1 MLKIDDIITGE
12 ILDFTHEGNGVMKV
26 DNFAIFVPNGIIGD
40 KVEIKITE
48 MKKNYGIGKILNLI
62 KPSNDRVNDTIK
74 GVSGEIPLINY
85 NYDKQLIWKKKKVQ
99 IDLLKFA
106 EISDVTIND
115 TIGMTNPNRYRNHT
129 QIPVGNKNGKAILGF
144 YEKSSHDIV
153 DMEGSILQPEIADT
167 VLGAIRAWINKHN
180 ITPYDRRTNKGVLR
194 HIGIRTNDK
203 NQAMVILVT
212 ATEYLPSSLEL
223 IKELTSEVKGIV
235 SIYHNI
241 NNLQSAPTYGR
252 KYKKLYGEDRLIDH
266 LGKFK
271 FNISPNSFFQVN
283 RTQAEVLYSKA
294 IEYLDLKPTDVV
306 FDIYSGIGTISLF
319 ISKKAKKVYGIEI
332 IKDAV
337 KDAEENA
344 FSNKVEN
351 TEFIIGK
358 AEEILPKLI
367 EEGIKGNKV
376 VIDPPRKGCE
386 KEVLEAIVE
395 LNPEKIVYVSCNST
409 TMARDIKYLMDNGY
423 KVVEVQPVD
432 MFPHTP
438 HVETCVLLS
447 HKNSHTS
454 APSL

>member
-1 MLKIDDIITGE
+1 MLKIDDIISGE

-62 KPSNDRVNDTIK
+62 EPSSDRVNNIII

-85 NYDKQLIWKKKKVQ
+85 NYEKQLVWKKKKVQ

-106 EISDVTIND
+106 ELSDVNIND
-115 TIGMTNPNRYRNHT
+115 TIGMANPNRYRNHT

-167 VLGAIRAWINKHN
+167 ILNSTRAWINKHS
-180 ITPYDRRTNKGVLR
+180 IMPYDRRTNKGVLR
-194 HIGIRTNDK
+194 HIGIRTNYK

-212 ATEYLPSSLEL
+212 ATDYLPSSLEL
-223 IKELTSEVKGIV
+223 IQELTSEIKGIV

-241 NNLQSAPTYGR
+241 NSLQSAPTYGR

-266 LGKFK
+266 IGKFK

-283 RTQAEVLYSKA
+283 RSQAEVLYTKA
-294 IEYLDLKPTDVV
+294 IEYLELKPTDVV

-332 IKDAV
+332 VKDAV
-337 KDAEENA
+337 KDAEENS
-344 FSNKVEN
+344 FSNKIEN

-358 AEEILPKLI
+358 AEEVLPKLI
-367 EEGIKGNKV
+367 EDGIKGNKV

-409 TMARDIKYLMDNGY
+409 TMARDIKYLLQNGF

-438 HVETCVLLS
+438 HVECVALLVRE
-447 HKNSHTS
+447 
-454 APSL
+454 